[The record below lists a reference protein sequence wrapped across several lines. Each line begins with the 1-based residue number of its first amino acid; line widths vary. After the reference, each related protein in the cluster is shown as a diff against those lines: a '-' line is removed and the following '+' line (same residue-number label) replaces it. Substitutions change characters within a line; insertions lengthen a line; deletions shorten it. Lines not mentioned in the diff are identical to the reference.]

1 MRQLGD
7 RIPRIEK
14 HWDSQV
20 LQTRVVGFIF
30 DKFEYREELNSLRND
45 ARFLSTRDNLRVGV
59 VENQKLVRKMK
70 VGKYGSRIFPPVS
83 MSSLVV
89 RRYDGEL
96 KVHDIT
102 GDDHISFHYFINKN
116 SIKEVEELNNES
128 YRIMELIR

>member
-1 MRQLGD
+1 
-7 RIPRIEK
+7 
-14 HWDSQV
+14 
-20 LQTRVVGFIF
+20 
-30 DKFEYREELNSLRND
+30 
-45 ARFLSTRDNLRVGV
+45 
-59 VENQKLVRKMK
+59 MK

-96 KVHDIT
+96 KIHDIT

-116 SIKEVEELNNES
+116 SVKEVEELNNES